1 MSEKKPRES
10 RKPLNQSFLD
20 FVHGDG
26 PDVNVVV
33 NAGMEEEQA
42 NVPLLQQQFAELAQ
56 RLSQLETA
64 IAPVLTGQSAA
75 ARTDQRSSLD
85 LERLESLELKL
96 NQCFQ
101 HLQAIEQQTKTQ
113 LTEFQ
118 VQLVHLT
125 PNPKLDHTRLDH
137 LETQVTHLTEQLN
150 AMNIPTANPQPIPL
164 DLSARLEHL
173 EQTLQQRWEQE
184 INYFNQVTQHLT
196 ELTQTVGQLRREV
209 NDIREALQQDR
220 PKELVFTAPQNLPTP
235 TSTTELQPHL
245 SEPISH
251 PSVEETANHEGT
263 VQVTTPDSLLNRLSS
278 FLDDF

>member
-33 NAGMEEEQA
+33 NSGTEEEQA
-42 NVPLLQQQFAELAQ
+42 IVPLLQKQLAELTQ
-56 RLSQLETA
+56 RLSQIEAA
-64 IAPVLTGQSAA
+64 IAPVLTGQSVAT
-75 ARTDQRSSLD
+75 RTDQPSSSD
-85 LERLESLELKL
+85 LEQLESLELKL

-101 HLQAIEQQTKTQ
+101 HLQAIEQQTATQ

-118 VQLVHLT
+118 AQLIHLP
-125 PNPKLDHTRLDH
+125 PNPKPDQTRLDH
-137 LETQVTHLTEQLN
+137 LETQVTQLTKQLN
-150 AMNIPTANPQPIPL
+150 AMNITTASPQPVSI

-184 INYFNQVTQHLT
+184 VNYFHQVTQHLT
-196 ELTQTVGQLRREV
+196 ELTQTVGQLRQEV
-209 NDIREALQQDR
+209 NDIREALQQDS
-220 PKELVFTAPQNLPTP
+220 PKALVFAASPHVPTP
-235 TSTTELQPHL
+235 TSTTEPEPHL
-245 SEPISH
+245 SEPIAH
-251 PSVEETANHEGT
+251 PSVDETANHEGT
-263 VQVTTPDSLLNRLSS
+263 VHITTQDSLLNRLSS

>member
-33 NAGMEEEQA
+33 NSETDEEQA
-42 NVPLLQQQFAELAQ
+42 NTPLLQQQFAELMQ
-56 RLSQLETA
+56 RLSQIETA

-75 ARTDQRSSLD
+75 GRTDQRSPSD
-85 LERLESLELKL
+85 LERIESLELKL
-96 NQCFQ
+96 NQCVQ

-118 VQLVHLT
+118 AQLVHLT
-125 PNPKLDHTRLDH
+125 PNPKLDHARLDH
-137 LETQVTHLTEQLN
+137 LETQVTDLTEQLN
-150 AMNIPTANPQPIPL
+150 AMNITTANPQPIPL
-164 DLSARLEHL
+164 DLPARLEHL

-220 PKELVFTAPQNLPTP
+220 PKELVFTAPQNLPTH
-235 TSTTELQPHL
+235 TSTTELQPHR

-251 PSVEETANHEGT
+251 PSVDETVNHEGA
-263 VQVTTPDSLLNRLSS
+263 VHVTTPDSLLNRLSS